1 MSTPPQSPP
10 APDHSQ
16 WYAPPAV
23 TCRFCGGYPA
33 IEATVRGH
41 RGMIFLLQWRSLKG
55 PFCRTCGIA
64 SIRQLSADTLW
75 QGWWSYISFVVAP
88 VMLVINFFT
97 FFRIRAMDEPVPG
110 MPGTPMDPGEP
121 LLMRWAA
128 VGLLVPFVVVYLLA
142 VG

>member
-1 MSTPPQSPP
+1 
-10 APDHSQ
+10 
-16 WYAPPAV
+16 
-23 TCRFCGGYPA
+23 
-33 IEATVRGH
+33 
-41 RGMIFLLQWRSLKG
+41 MIFLLQWRSLKG